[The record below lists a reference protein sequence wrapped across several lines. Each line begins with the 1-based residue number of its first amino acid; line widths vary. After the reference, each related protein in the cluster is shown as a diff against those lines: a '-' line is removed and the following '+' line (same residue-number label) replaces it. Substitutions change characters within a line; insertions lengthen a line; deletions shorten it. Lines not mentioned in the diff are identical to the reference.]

1 MKKILVIVGAILLV
15 AAIAAGSF
23 YGGMA
28 YQTNQ
33 VNQVRANFF
42 NSRGLGDNGQ
52 LPGNGSNLPSG
63 GQNQSFFGG
72 GGTIGQVK
80 SVEGNVMTVSTA
92 RNVTTVN
99 LSDSTQIEKPTTGSV
114 ADLKP
119 GVQVMITGERDSNGE
134 ITASQITIMNNNP
147 FEPAGTPTPGTGP

>member
-1 MKKILVIVGAILLV
+1 
-15 AAIAAGSF
+15 
-23 YGGMA
+23 MA
-28 YQTNQ
+28 YQTNR
-33 VNQVRANFF
+33 VNQVRTNFF

-52 LPGNGSNLPSG
+52 LPGNGSGLPNGS
-63 GQNQSFFGG
+63 QNQGFFGG
-72 GGTIGQVK
+72 GGTVGQVK
-80 SVEGNVMTVSTA
+80 TVEGNVMTVSTA

-119 GVQVMITGERDSNGE
+119 GVQVMITGQRDSNGE
-134 ITASQITIMNNNP
+134 ITASQITILNNNP

>member
-1 MKKILVIVGAILLV
+1 MKKILIIVGAILLA

-28 YQTNQ
+28 YQTNR
-33 VNQVRANFF
+33 VNQVRTNFF

-52 LPGNGSNLPSG
+52 LPGNGSGLPNGS
-63 GQNQSFFGG
+63 QNQGFFGG
-72 GGTIGQVK
+72 GGTVGQVK
-80 SVEGNVMTVSTA
+80 TVEGNVMTVSTA

-119 GVQVMITGERDSNGE
+119 GVQVMITGQRDSNGE

>member
-1 MKKILVIVGAILLV
+1 MKKILIIVGAILLA

-28 YQTNQ
+28 YQTNR
-33 VNQVRANFF
+33 VNQVRTNFF

-52 LPGNGSNLPSG
+52 LPGNGSGLPNGS
-63 GQNQSFFGG
+63 QNQGFFGG
-72 GGTIGQVK
+72 GGTVGQVK
-80 SVEGNVMTVSTA
+80 TVEGNVMTVSTA

-99 LSDSTQIEKPTTGSV
+99 LSGSTQIEKPATGSV
-114 ADLKP
+114 TDLKP
-119 GVQVMITGERDSNGE
+119 GVQVMITGQRDSNGE

>member
-1 MKKILVIVGAILLV
+1 MKKILIIVGAILLA

-28 YQTNQ
+28 YQTNR
-33 VNQVRANFF
+33 VNQVRTNFF

-52 LPGNGSNLPSG
+52 LPGNGSGLPNGS
-63 GQNQSFFGG
+63 QNQGFFGG
-72 GGTIGQVK
+72 GGTVGQVK
-80 SVEGNVMTVSTA
+80 TVEGNVMTVSTA

-119 GVQVMITGERDSNGE
+119 GVQVMITGQRDSNGE
-134 ITASQITIMNNNP
+134 ITASQITILNNNP